1 MRPTNS
7 ILPSALSD
15 QTPVCRYKW
24 QARPG
29 EQTGHATNDR
39 PDSCLRVCLSALPVC
54 CGASRLLHIASSGFL
69 WPCWSFFFLHLLN
82 PNLFPKH
89 LPSSFSSDRTSISLS
104 ILTEPTRAAKM
115 FYEPNEAASDSDFV
129 LLVILTLIPLF
140 ALAPFWLLAV
150 RRTAL
155 PVQSLPVRYA
165 HFFVR
170 VTPPVFTMYV
180 QRI

>member
-1 MRPTNS
+1 
-7 ILPSALSD
+7 
-15 QTPVCRYKW
+15 
-24 QARPG
+24 
-29 EQTGHATNDR
+29 
-39 PDSCLRVCLSALPVC
+39 
-54 CGASRLLHIASSGFL
+54 
-69 WPCWSFFFLHLLN
+69 
-82 PNLFPKH
+82 
-89 LPSSFSSDRTSISLS
+89 
-104 ILTEPTRAAKM
+104 M

-170 VTPPVFTMYV
+170 VTTPVFTMYV